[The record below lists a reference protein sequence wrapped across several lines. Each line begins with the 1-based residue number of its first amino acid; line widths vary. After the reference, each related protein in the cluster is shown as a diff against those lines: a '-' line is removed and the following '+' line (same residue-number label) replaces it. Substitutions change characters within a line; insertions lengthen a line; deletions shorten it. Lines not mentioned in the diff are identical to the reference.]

1 MSLEQCILPEH
12 QTLSGL
18 DFLLSEKNCFPSLN
32 FYRQIEKEHWIK
44 SENQGV
50 EQATY

>member
-1 MSLEQCILPEH
+1 MSLEQGILPEH

-18 DFLLSEKNCFPSLN
+18 DFLLPEKNGFPSLN
-32 FYRQIEKEHWIK
+32 IYRQVEKEHWIK

-50 EQATY
+50 AQATF